1 MKLLTVK
8 FEEKTY
14 SAVSNDGRSAKL
26 YDMDI
31 LELAEKL
38 ESIESL
44 QSVCEKEL
52 VDLKILSPIVCPAQ
66 DVLCLGLNYYD
77 HQQEVSSLG
86 SAYRSERGN
95 AVYFS
100 KRANFIIGPDEY
112 IDGHFDFTEKLDYE
126 VELAVIIKKDAYKVK
141 KEDALDYVLGYS
153 VFNDIT
159 ARDVQLAHTQY
170 HFGKSLDTFCAMGPW
185 IVTADELP
193 FEPELEMSCYVNG
206 ERRQHSNTKLMI
218 FGIADVIEELSRGM
232 MLKAGSII
240 SMGTPGGVAMG
251 MNPPKFLKSGDE
263 VVCEI
268 EKIGV
273 LRNIV
278 K

>member
-8 FEEKTY
+8 FEEKIY

-31 LELAEKL
+31 LELAEKPD
-38 ESIESL
+38 SS
-44 QSVCEKEL
+44 EKPAPVAEKAL
-52 VDLKILSPIVCPAQ
+52 GELKILSPIVNPAQ
-66 DVLCLGLNYYD
+66 DVLCLGLNFYD
-77 HQQEVSSLG
+77 HQQEIEVMG
-86 SAYRSERGN
+86 SNYKPKRGK

-112 IDGHFDFTEKLDYE
+112 IDGHFDFVKMLDYE
-126 VELAVIIKKDAYKVK
+126 VELAVVIKKDAYKVK

-153 VFNDIT
+153 IFNDIT

-170 HFGKSLDTFCAMGPW
+170 HFGKSLDSFCAMGPW

-193 FEPELEMSCYVNG
+193 FEPELEISCFVNG
-206 ERRQHSNTKLMI
+206 ERRQHSNTSYMI
-218 FGIADVIEELSRGM
+218 YGIAEVIEELSRGM

-240 SMGTPGGVAMG
+240 SMGTPGGVGMAMK
-251 MNPPKFLKSGDE
+251 PPKFLRSGDE

-268 EKIGV
+268 EKIGT
-273 LRNIV
+273 LRNLV

>member
-1 MKLLTVK
+1 MKLLTVL
-8 FEEKTY
+8 FEEKRY
-14 SAVSNDGRSAKL
+14 SASSDDGKSAKL

-31 LELAEKL
+31 LELAEKPD
-38 ESIESL
+38 SS
-44 QSVCEKEL
+44 EKPAPVAEKAL
-52 VDLKILSPIVCPAQ
+52 GELKILSPIVNPAQ
-66 DVLCLGLNYYD
+66 DVLCLGLNFYD
-77 HQQEVSSLG
+77 HQQEIEVMG
-86 SAYRSERGN
+86 SNYKPKRGK

-112 IDGHFDFTEKLDYE
+112 IDGHFDFVKMLDYE
-126 VELAVIIKKDAYKVK
+126 VELAVVIKKDAYKVK

-153 VFNDIT
+153 IFNDIT

-170 HFGKSLDTFCAMGPW
+170 HFGKSLDSFCAMGPW

-193 FEPELEMSCYVNG
+193 FEPELEISCFVNG
-206 ERRQHSNTKLMI
+206 ERRQHSNTSYMI
-218 FGIADVIEELSRGM
+218 YGIAEVIEELSRGM

-240 SMGTPGGVAMG
+240 SMGTPGGVGMAMK
-251 MNPPKFLKSGDE
+251 PPKFLRSGDE

-268 EKIGV
+268 EKIGT
-273 LRNIV
+273 LRNLV